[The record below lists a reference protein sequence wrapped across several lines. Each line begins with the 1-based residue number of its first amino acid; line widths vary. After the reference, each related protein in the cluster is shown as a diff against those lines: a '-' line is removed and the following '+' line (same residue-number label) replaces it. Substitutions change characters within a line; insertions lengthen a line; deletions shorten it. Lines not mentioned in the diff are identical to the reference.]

1 VVARVAR
8 KAARAVAADGRFQLA
23 VTFDL
28 PQGADVS
35 LGLPVVRDGE
45 TVGTVTAV
53 LRTLHGV
60 IVTVCA
66 VGETR
71 EDVWPLALAC
81 DAATGGRVRGVVTT
95 DGVQMV
101 RVARAV
107 GE

>member
-1 VVARVAR
+1 MVARVAR

-53 LRTLHGV
+53 SQTTDGV

-81 DAATGGRVRGVVTT
+81 DAATGGRVRVIVEAAA
-95 DGVQMV
+95 VQMM

>member
-1 VVARVAR
+1 M
-8 KAARAVAADGRFQLA
+8 AADGRFQLA

-28 PQGADVS
+28 PQGAEVP
-35 LGLPVVRDGE
+35 LGLPVVRDGQ

-53 LRTLHGV
+53 SQTTDGV

-81 DAATGGRVRGVVTT
+81 DAATGGRVRAVVEAAA
-95 DGVQMV
+95 VQLV
-101 RVARAV
+101 RV